1 MEKQKV
7 KRKLKKGRIAIA
19 IAVLII
25 VCIVIFIL
33 LNSNTSVLS
42 KVIEEKMY
50 LSSDMPTVNLYK
62 YNSETEKLENDKT
75 EFRGKVVKVRKKD
88 EITKDNVKYVKTIIN
103 DESYYVN
110 SENLTD
116 NEKGVVKEKT
126 VYVRTPASILK
137 GSDNFEIVDQ
147 TDKGEKLEI
156 LSFDSV
162 SDEGVVNTYKVKT
175 DDNEGYI
182 YGKYITFSKEE
193 ALKNYEADKYDKIH
207 SSINNNYGGGEAI
220 DLDFYP
226 VEKVTFDNNKMPEA
240 VYSLY
245 LNGGVIG
252 NVDSYIEYAKTT
264 KINAF
269 VVDIVDDTAIS
280 YPSEVMKEISPTSY
294 EKAINSIEKY
304 KDAIQKI
311 KDAGFYVIGRI
322 TVFKDSYY
330 VTDHPEN
337 AISSKS
343 TGNPFKH
350 NSAYWPSAYSRD
362 VWYYKVK
369 LAIEA
374 VKLFG
379 FNEINYD
386 YVRFPDRMMS
396 VENTVNLHNNYDESK
411 VQAIQRFVQYATD
424 EIHKYNA
431 YVSID
436 VFGESTNGS
445 YTTAYGQYWPAI
457 SNIADVISGMP
468 YPDHFSNGYYG
479 INEPWN
485 NPYLLMKTWA
495 TEAMKRQSECPTPAI
510 VRTWIQA
517 YDVMSYV
524 DPNGI
529 SYNAENVKKE
539 IEGLYEAG
547 AIGGYITWNSGSNLE
562 KYKLQKGAFDIEYHK
577 EYSNGNSN

>member
-1 MEKQKV
+1 MKTVK
-7 KRKLKKGRIAIA
+7 KRKLKIGRIIIALAILVA
-19 IAVLII
+19 IVVILIFLFNGTKKLI
-25 VCIVIFIL
+25 
-33 LNSNTSVLS
+33 S
-42 KVIEEKMY
+42 KEVTKY
-50 LSSDMPTVNLYK
+50 LANDNYNVTLYS
-62 YNSETEKLENDKT
+62 YNSETDELSENKTVARGSEVKAKMEK
-75 EFRGKVVKVRKKD
+75 KV
-88 EITKDNVKYVKTIIN
+88 TKDNNNYVKITL
-103 DESYYVN
+103 DKESYYVLE
-110 SENLTD
+110 SNLVD
-116 NEKGVVKEKT
+116 KKEEVVKEEY
-126 VYVRTPASILK
+126 VYVRTPASVLENLEDPK
-137 GSDNFEIVDQ
+137 IVDQ
-147 TDKGEKLEI
+147 GAKGEKMEV
-156 LSFDSV
+156 LSYDSI
-162 SDEGVVNTYKVKT
+162 DENGKVNTYKVKT
-175 DDNEGYI
+175 DDNNEGYI
-182 YGKYITFSKEE
+182 YGKYIELTEEE
-193 ALKNYEADKYDKIH
+193 AKKNYEAEKYDEIH
-207 SSINNNYGGGEAI
+207 SKIKNSYGGGDAI

-226 VEKVTFDNNKMPEA
+226 VEKVSFENNKMPEA

-252 NVDSYIEYAKTT
+252 SVDAYIEYAKTT

-280 YPSEVMKEISPTSY
+280 YPSDVMKEISPTSY
-294 EKAINSIEKY
+294 EKAINSVEDY
-304 KDAIQKI
+304 KNAIQKI

-343 TGNPFKH
+343 SGEPFKH

-362 VWYYKVK
+362 VWYYKVA
-369 LAIEA
+369 LAKEA
-374 VKLFG
+374 VEWFG

-396 VENTVNLHNNYDESK
+396 VEDSVNLHNNYEESK

-424 EIHKYNA
+424 EIHKVNA

-457 SNIADVISGMP
+457 SNVADVISGMP

-485 NPYLLMKTWA
+485 HPYELMYNWA
-495 TEAMKRQSECPTPAI
+495 TEAMKRQEECPTPAV

-517 YDVMSYV
+517 YDVMTYV
-524 DPNGI
+524 DSNGI
-529 SYNAENVKKE
+529 DYNAENVTKE
-539 IEGLYEAG
+539 IEGLYDAG
-547 AIGGYITWNSGSNLE
+547 AMGGYITWNSGSNLS
-562 KYKLQKGAFDIEYHK
+562 KYKLQKGAFDRDYYK
-577 EYSNGNSN
+577 EYNNGDNN